1 MEQGEGMAKDL
12 RIRINGSVYRRLM
25 AMQKRQNIPLGDFV
39 VSLVNQERK
48 RELQKELDSRNG
60 KKGAK

>member
-39 VSLVNQERK
+39 ASLVNQERK

-60 KKGAK
+60 